1 MESGEIS
8 GKQAKELHA
17 ALEGSSRSAAELV
30 SERGMRQVSDQGALQ
45 AAVDAVLAR
54 SQKQVEQY
62 RSGKTGVLGYFVG
75 QVMKETRGQANPKLV
90 SQLLEQVLE
99 GRQDD

>member
-1 MESGEIS
+1 
-8 GKQAKELHA
+8 
-17 ALEGSSRSAAELV
+17 
-30 SERGMRQVSDQGALQ
+30 MRQVSDQGALQ